1 MLNTANVI
9 NNKKINGGNASGGIK
24 IMSRGRSLER
34 SGGVFFVFIFLA
46 AFIAFNLISLI
57 LTVSNCEAS
66 AFIINSISSSN
77 AVNNISAAKLAS
89 ASGFT
94 GAEINLRSG
103 ARSGLLPGEIQ
114 PAETAAVRSF
124 QLPADKV
131 VPVARPAAASENVIA
146 PGANAAGEVFETPD
160 SAQFSQAEIDIINKI
175 RQREEEEKARVI
187 TSSYKMEQPPLV
199 HNAGQS
205 ALSASELPER
215 RRGRN
220 SSRPYKPLE
229 ITGEKVFILD
239 DVSVQGDFSRFAADN
254 FGAYPGFKYSS
265 ELRLNIDGNI
275 AENIRVSANLDDTN
289 ISQETKKVTLYIDGR
304 YWNFT
309 LGDFTTSFND
319 TEFTLYNKKLKG
331 IEAVGT
337 LADGKYQIKAIASRS
352 EGKSQ
357 SDVFT
362 GSGMQSEYQFS
373 QRPVVQNSEKITLD
387 GRLLKKGSDY
397 TIDYEDGSIIIKP
410 HLLPLE
416 SRNRITAEYE
426 YFENGTLFRRTLVG
440 VRGTAALKN
449 LNKIGFSVIRE
460 EDDKGSVKGAAETD
474 VQIKP
479 TSSTIYGFDYK
490 LNPLSNLKLDGELAL
505 SVLDQNTLSNE
516 KAEDKNINSAAF
528 YTKAAYTAKKY
539 SLDLRKQK
547 MGRDFI
553 SIGKNR
559 LDIDEDRNEAI
570 LKLMPLDRLN
580 FQFDYEDSRRASLND
595 PDLPS
600 SVNARVDINNK
611 ALRTFS
617 TYYFR
622 NKKSSADFST
632 YERLKRNDSSMLDF
646 HEQIYQGELKNEHN
660 KTIERLRYNLRTIN
674 SKYDL
679 TRKQNEYTHNLGVSS
694 TLWDRLNYA
703 LEFSNIKTDAGQAEN
718 PVSNIKNYSLDVT
731 SNLTKKLSLNTV
743 FLSRIEENIQTNRT
757 DNLIATDA
765 KIRYN
770 PSKKVQGQVRYKES
784 HSKKFLLDKTYNE
797 KILQVKEGTT
807 TEDNYIT
814 VEEPVTTRTGS
825 FLIDI
830 LPTAKIRSQ
839 LQYQFKN
846 LVNITTRARMSV
858 SDSAMMEFKYAPNRN
873 LSSIYRLMNAKNTQN
888 VGEYMASR
896 NLNHNLELRK
906 SLNAKT
912 ALISN
917 TEADYKTDVYRPLEN
932 ADTYSQGLRFE
943 KDLSSA
949 LNVTSGLAY
958 AKIDRISPYYD
969 SNKVSLLGGFRLI
982 PKRFR
987 MTLRSNLD
995 YSIED
1000 DEVSKRH
1007 RTILDNFIDY
1017 DLGGDTALS
1026 ANYKFV
1032 NSGKT
1037 SYEEGYKAR
1046 IGKMTLTKR
1055 F

>member
-1 MLNTANVI
+1 MTDLTDTI
-9 NNKKINGGNASGGIK
+9 NKKSNNIYIITA
-24 IMSRGRSLER
+24 
-34 SGGVFFVFIFLA
+34 VFILIINLYA
-46 AFIAFNLISLI
+46 AVSMCAASNLSS
-57 LTVSNCEAS
+57 VSAVESAAS
-66 AFIINSISSSN
+66 AVS
-77 AVNNISAAKLAS
+77 
-89 ASGFT
+89 
-94 GAEINLRSG
+94 AEINLNSG
-103 ARSGLLPGEIQ
+103 
-114 PAETAAVRSF
+114 
-124 QLPADKV
+124 
-131 VPVARPAAASENVIA
+131 VIA
-146 PGANAAGEVFETPD
+146 PVCASDTLPVNIAAAGAKTGVTVETVD
-160 SAQFSQAEIDIINKI
+160 DTQFSQSELDIINKI
-175 RQREEEEKARVI
+175 RQKEQQEKEKSIVVTNSDGVQNNIDAQNSFI
-187 TSSYKMEQPPLV
+187 SAPSST
-199 HNAGQS
+199 
-205 ALSASELPER
+205 ER
-215 RRGRN
+215 PRHRT

-239 DVSVQGDFSRFAADN
+239 DVSVKGDFSRFAADN
-254 FGAYPGFKYSS
+254 YGAYPGFKYSS

-275 AENIRVSANLDDTN
+275 ADNIRVSANLDDTN

-331 IEAVGT
+331 VEAAGT
-337 LADGKYQIKAIASRS
+337 LAEGKYQIKAIASRS
-352 EGKSQ
+352 EGQSQ
-357 SDVFT
+357 TDVFT

-373 QRPVVQNSEKITLD
+373 KRPVVQNSEKITLD
-387 GRLLKKGSDY
+387 GRQLRKGSDY

-416 SRNRITAEYE
+416 ARNRINAEYE
-426 YFENGTLFRRTLVG
+426 YFENGKLFRRTLVG
-440 VRGTAALKN
+440 MRATAAYQN
-449 LNKIGFSVIRE
+449 LNKIGFTLIRE
-460 EDDKGSVKGAAETD
+460 EDDKGSVKGVSDSEIQ
-474 VQIKP
+474 VKP

-490 LNPLSNLKLDGELAL
+490 LNPAAGLKLDGELAL

-516 KAEDKNINSAAF
+516 KAEDKNLNSIAF
-528 YTKAAYTAKKY
+528 YTKASYAAKKY
-539 SLDLRKQK
+539 ALDLRKHK
-547 MGRDFI
+547 MGKDFI

-559 LDIDEDRNEAI
+559 LDIDEDRNEII
-570 LKLMPLDRLN
+570 LKLMPLDCLN

-600 SVNARVDINNK
+600 SINSRVDINNK

-622 NKKSSADFST
+622 NKKSSVDFST

-660 KTIERLRYNLRTIN
+660 KTVERLRYNLRTLN

-679 TRKQNEYTHNLGVSS
+679 TRKQNEYTYNAGISS
-694 TLWDRLNYA
+694 NSWDKLNYS
-703 LEFSNIKTDAGQAEN
+703 LEASSIKVDAGQSEDLI
-718 PVSNIKNYSLDVT
+718 SNIKNYSLDIT
-731 SNLTKKLSLNTV
+731 SNLTRKLSLNTV
-743 FLSRIEENIQTNRT
+743 FLTRIEDNVQTNRK

-814 VEEPVTTRTGS
+814 VEEPVTTKTGS
-825 FLIDI
+825 FLVDI
-830 LPTAKIRSQ
+830 MPTAKVRSQ

-846 LVNITTRARMSV
+846 LVNINTRARMSV
-858 SDSAMMEFKYAPNRN
+858 SDSALMEFKYAPNRSV
-873 LSSIYRLMNAKNTQN
+873 SSIYRLMNSKNTQN
-888 VGEYMASR
+888 IGELMASR
-896 NLNHNLELRK
+896 NLNHNVELRK
-906 SLNAKT
+906 TLSSKT

-917 TEADYKTDVYRPLEN
+917 TEADYKTDTYRPIEN
-932 ADTYSQGLRFE
+932 TDTYSQGLRFE

-949 LNVTSGLAY
+949 LNITSGLAY
-958 AKIDRISPYYD
+958 AKISRIAPYYD
-969 SNKVSLLGGFRLI
+969 SNKVSVLGGFRLI

-1000 DEVSKRH
+1000 DEVTKRH

-1017 DLGGDTALS
+1017 DLGGDTSLS

-1037 SYEEGYKAR
+1037 TFEEGYSAR
-1046 IGKMTLTKR
+1046 VGKMTLTKR